1 MSRQLDIGLW
11 HLELREFLSM
21 GSSSEKEVS
30 TGVSSGWMV
39 IKAMELD
46 EINWKWAWVRKSSR
60 TES

>member
-1 MSRQLDIGLW
+1 
-11 HLELREFLSM
+11 M